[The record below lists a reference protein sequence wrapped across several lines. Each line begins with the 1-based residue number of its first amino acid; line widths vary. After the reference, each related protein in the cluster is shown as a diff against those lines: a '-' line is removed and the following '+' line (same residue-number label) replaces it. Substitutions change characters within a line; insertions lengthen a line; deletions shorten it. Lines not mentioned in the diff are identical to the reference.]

1 MNISFQGVAK
11 LPFIDVNLLLSATK
25 VVEKDLAVKQ
35 CLTIYTSS
43 IVINVTLNQIK
54 S

>member
-35 CLTIYTSS
+35 CLTIYT
-43 IVINVTLNQIK
+43 NVVFLH
-54 S
+54 